1 MTTLFSV
8 ESEQSVLG
16 ALLLDPKA
24 FDCIDWLA
32 ESDFY
37 RDDHRLIYRHISL
50 LLAARKPVDVVTVA
64 EAMASAGIPEETCGL
79 AYLGELAANT
89 PSAANIARYAESVRD
104 KRLLRDLMAVSA
116 KVAEIASSQ
125 STEPVAERIDAA
137 QALVFELG
145 DNTQIER
152 RDAEPVSAILPD
164 VVSDIQER
172 FERGGAITGLATGFP
187 DIDAKTFGL
196 NPADLILIAGRPS
209 MGKTAFALNIAE
221 HVAINDNL
229 PVLVFSMEMGRRQ
242 LSERSL
248 ASVGKIALGRIRT
261 GRLLE
266 AEDDFGRLGVAIGK
280 LVNANLIIDDR
291 AALSVA
297 QMRSQCRRVA
307 RRHGLSLVV
316 VDYIQLA
323 RGEGQSREQEVSGIS
338 RGLKAIAKEFNVP
351 VIALSQLSRKVE
363 ERQNK
368 RPVLSDLRESGALE
382 QDADLVLMMYRDEYY
397 DANSSDQ
404 GVTEVM
410 IAKQRMGETGMVPLI
425 FQGEYSRFESMSREA
440 QQAMFE
446 ARRTQYKPMRRR
458 GIE

>member
-24 FDCIDWLA
+24 FDRIDWLA

-64 EAMASAGIPEETCGL
+64 EAMASAGISEETCGL

-89 PSAANIARYAESVRD
+89 PSAANITRYAESVRD

-116 KVAEIASSQ
+116 KVAEIASNQ
-125 STEPVAERIDAA
+125 GTEPIAERIDAA
-137 QALVFELG
+137 QSLVFELG
-145 DNTQIER
+145 DNAQIER
-152 RDAEPVSAILPD
+152 RDAEPVSAILAD
-164 VVSDIQER
+164 VVGDIQER
-172 FERGGAITGLATGFP
+172 FERGGAITGLTTGYP

-209 MGKTAFALNIAE
+209 MGKTALALNIAE
-221 HVAINDNL
+221 HVAINEGL
-229 PVLVFSMEMGRRQ
+229 PVLVFSMEMGRKQ

-248 ASVGKIALGRIRT
+248 ASIGKIALGRIRT

-280 LVNANLIIDDR
+280 LTNAKLIIDDR

-297 QMRSQCRRVA
+297 QMRSQCRRVV
-307 RRHGLSLVV
+307 RQHGLSLVV

-323 RGEGQSREQEVSGIS
+323 RGEGQSREQEVSSIS

-368 RPVLSDLRESGALE
+368 RPILSDLRESGALE

-397 DANSSDQ
+397 DTNSPDK
-404 GVTEVM
+404 GVAEVM

-425 FQGEYSRFESMSREA
+425 FQGEYSRFESMSRES

-446 ARRTQYKPMRRR
+446 ARRTEYKPMRRR
-458 GIE
+458 GVE